1 MNKFSYVMLLITSV
15 LLADD
20 TSQHRTRIFEHI
32 YTTNCWGSF
41 ETRSGTG
48 SEISHTREIRMLVP
62 AILKALRVRTLLD
75 AGCGECNW
83 IKEAKDLDLDLYIG
97 ADVVQSMVEINR
109 QRLGDD
115 MHRFLYLDIV
125 SEELPKVDAILCR
138 DCLAHMSHADILE
151 SLRNFKRSGATYLVA
166 TNYPNIKKNTV
177 DVGTGGYYPI
187 NLLVAPFNLP
197 QPIMLFAEL
206 SAEPDAKR
214 AGKWLCVW
222 RLDDIQVN

>member
-1 MNKFSYVMLLITSV
+1 MNRLVGVMLLMTSM

-20 TSQHRTRIFEHI
+20 MSQHRACIFEHI
-32 YTTNCWGSF
+32 YTTNCWGSC

-48 SEISHTREIRMLVP
+48 SEILHTREIRMLVP
-62 AILKALRVRTLLD
+62 AILKALGVKTLLD

-97 ADVVQSMVEINR
+97 ADVVPSMVEINR
-109 QRLGDD
+109 QRFGDD
-115 MHRFLYLDIV
+115 MHCFLHLDIV
-125 SEELPKVDAILCR
+125 SEKLPKADAILCR
-138 DCLAHMSHADILE
+138 DCLAHMSHADILS
-151 SLRNFKRSGATYLVA
+151 SLRNFKRSGAKYLIA

-187 NLLVAPFNLP
+187 NLLEAPFNLP